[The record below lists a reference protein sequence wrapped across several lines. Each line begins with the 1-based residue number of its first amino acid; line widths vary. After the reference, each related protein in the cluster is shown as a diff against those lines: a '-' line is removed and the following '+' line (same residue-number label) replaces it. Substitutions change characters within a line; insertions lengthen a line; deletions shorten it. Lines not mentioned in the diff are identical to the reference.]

1 MLTYVN
7 PGFIPKC
14 YQWYLRIIYIKMSFN
29 DCWPWTVLKN
39 TISINVK
46 TYSYPPPIFY
56 TKQTENNSWH
66 RVVYIFVDIENIA
79 GETHQLSSSFRDH
92 LEILSKVLDQLK
104 ISKGF
109 AGPVG
114 RVSTTDPN
122 CDLKCFILHECVLCI
137 FPPYTL
143 VFILLFNCTDWF
155 SLEYMH
161 FFWNG
166 YNYTFYFGWM
176 DA

>member
-1 MLTYVN
+1 MTADHEQCLKIQ
-7 PGFIPKC
+7 FLSMWKHILI
-14 YQWYLRIIYIKMSFN
+14 LRPFYIQSRQK
-29 DCWPWTVLKN
+29 
-39 TISINVK
+39 
-46 TYSYPPPIFY
+46 
-56 TKQTENNSWH
+56 NNSWH
-66 RVVYIFVDIENIA
+66 RVVYILVDIENIA

-161 FFWNG
+161 FFWNR